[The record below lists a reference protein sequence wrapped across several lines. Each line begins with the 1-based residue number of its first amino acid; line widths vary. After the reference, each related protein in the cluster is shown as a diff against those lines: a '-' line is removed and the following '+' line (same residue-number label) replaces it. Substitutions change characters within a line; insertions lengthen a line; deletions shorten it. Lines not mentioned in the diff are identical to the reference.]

1 MNPVTI
7 PAEIASNLAMHE
19 SALAHFNAMERFI
32 IPLASMTERNHA
44 QAGEALESALA
55 NHNGGSIEQIAR
67 AKVDARWL
75 TKDTDR
81 LLRMLRE
88 IIGQVQESILD
99 LNGGTLPADEEAL
112 S

>member
-1 MNPVTI
+1 MPPETI
-7 PAEIASNLAMHE
+7 PAEIAPNLEMHV
-19 SALAHFNAMERFI
+19 SAIAQYRAIERLL

-75 TKDTDR
+75 AKDADR
-81 LLRMLRE
+81 LLSLLRE
-88 IIGQVQESILD
+88 VIGQAQESAAELR
-99 LNGGTLPADEEAL
+99 GFSPPAEGETGT
-112 S
+112 